1 MTNPDELLAEF
12 QGTLTRGGK
21 KRKAAFAESVGLMWE
36 YLYKTPGEQ
45 RPYVDFGKMLG
56 VNDSSA
62 SSRLSILVKHGIIT
76 KTSMR
81 KGSGGGVGFVCN
93 WLEKK
98 RNEVDASEASEP
110 SVSTPTS
117 SVTTVA
123 RNGRDVAAE
132 LSSIDVLAERAV
144 QSMRLLLGRESPLG
158 LAMVETL
165 REIQTHVSRAMSGIA
180 SK

>member
-81 KGSGGGVGFVCN
+81 KGSGGGVGFVCD

-98 RNEVDASEASEP
+98 RSDASEASEP
-110 SVSTPTS
+110 DVSTPMS
-117 SVTTVA
+117 GAPTTTA